1 MDLFFFQIL
10 FPWRLLHNTD
20 HRTLCYTAGPWYSL
34 YFAKYP
40 LLFLSLGAWEYL
52 MQSTSRLTRKLQVL
66 IKQKMSL
73 SHTPFSQDILFC
85 KTAQRLYAEK
95 VYSEKAREMSVTFTE
110 KERTL
115 CQHAWE
121 ESRIWIQ
128 TISFFFGGGVET
140 SKKIYTRFGSQQTPA
155 SFYNL
160 EKWLPYFSTR
170 AQIIRVTGPGGQM
183 VSSELI

>member
-1 MDLFFFQIL
+1 MLYSRSCWRSILHTVACISESQVDIKGNQPHGYMDLFFFQIL

-20 HRTLCYTAGPWYSL
+20 HRTLCYTAGPRYSL

-121 ESRIWIQ
+121 ESRI
-128 TISFFFGGGVET
+128 
-140 SKKIYTRFGSQQTPA
+140 
-155 SFYNL
+155 
-160 EKWLPYFSTR
+160 
-170 AQIIRVTGPGGQM
+170 
-183 VSSELI
+183 